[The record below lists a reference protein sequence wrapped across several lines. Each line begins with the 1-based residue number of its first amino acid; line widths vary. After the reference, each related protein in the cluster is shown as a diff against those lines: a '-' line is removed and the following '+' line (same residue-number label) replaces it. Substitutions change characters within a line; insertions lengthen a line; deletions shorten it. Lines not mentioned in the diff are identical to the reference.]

1 MGKKRKLNQ
10 PVFQLCSN
18 MVPMEN
24 TVAHWQLTPYL
35 NALEKLLCISHIQS
49 VKTLLWVF
57 VCLQTSLW
65 FHFFCMGT
73 TFQIAQKQKV
83 GKGQILPRGFEH
95 LTLKSSGWCLWEI
108 TLQFLRPEA
117 NAEKQNKLD
126 VDTAHGKGVT
136 ANTATTAEKLKMP
149 QCNLMKSDC
158 RYRQP
163 CLLEEAHSNTAQL

>member
-1 MGKKRKLNQ
+1 
-10 PVFQLCSN
+10 
-18 MVPMEN
+18 
-24 TVAHWQLTPYL
+24 
-35 NALEKLLCISHIQS
+35 
-49 VKTLLWVF
+49 
-57 VCLQTSLW
+57 
-65 FHFFCMGT
+65 MGT

-83 GKGQILPRGFEH
+83 GKGQILPRGSEH

-108 TLQFLRPEA
+108 TLQFLQPEA

-158 RYRQP
+158 RYRQALSP
-163 CLLEEAHSNTAQL
+163 RGSSFQYSPALMNWGHEPPASYGSNKQLLPTFLQLTSKPIVKCHFCSGNHRQCSTMLAFCLRASAWKHVEAH